1 MTVTITDIMR
11 EIRNCFPVAVLYGP
25 WQITDGVL
33 TPPTGL
39 PDSGWI
45 ALEGF
50 DGLDGVHQLEAGRSL
65 SGAPDGSWTGR
76 VWLLSPPEDFLRVCQ
91 QIADWAHKQPDP
103 SVQSESFGAYSRT
116 SLTVSG
122 RPLGW
127 QDIFADALRPY
138 RRMFPEV
145 SI

>member
-1 MTVTITDIMR
+1 MTVTIPDIMR
-11 EIRNCFPVAVLYGP
+11 EIRNCFPAAVLDGP
-25 WQITDGVL
+25 WTISGGVL
-33 TPPTGL
+33 SPAGGL

-50 DGLDGVHQLEAGRSL
+50 DGLNGVHHLEEGRTL
-65 SGAPDGSWTGR
+65 PGAPDGSWTGR
-76 VWLLSPPEDFLRVCQ
+76 VWLLAPPEDFLRLCR
-91 QIADWAHKQPDP
+91 QIADWAQRQLDP
-103 SVQSESFGAYSRT
+103 SVLSESFGAYSRT

-127 QDIFADALRPY
+127 QEIFADALRPY
-138 RRMFPEV
+138 RRMFTEV

>member
-1 MTVTITDIMR
+1 MTVTIPDIMR
-11 EIRNCFPVAVLYGP
+11 EIRNCFPVAALDGP
-25 WQITDGVL
+25 WEISGGVL
-33 TPPTGL
+33 SPADRL

-50 DGLDGVHQLEAGRSL
+50 GELDGVHLLEAGRTL
-65 SGAPDGSWTGR
+65 SGAPDGRWTGR
-76 VWLLSPPEDFLRVCQ
+76 VWLLSPPEDFLKLCR
-91 QIADWAHKQPDP
+91 QIADWAQKQPDP

-127 QDIFADALRPY
+127 QDVFATALRPY
-138 RRMFPEV
+138 RRMFQEV
-145 SI
+145 CI

>member
-1 MTVTITDIMR
+1 MTVTIPDIMR
-11 EIRNCFPVAVLYGP
+11 EIHNCFPVATLDGP
-25 WQITDGVL
+25 WEISGGVL
-33 TPPTGL
+33 SPADRL

-50 DGLDGVHQLEAGRSL
+50 GELDGVHLLEAGRTL
-65 SGAPDGSWTGR
+65 SGAPDGRWTGR
-76 VWLLSPPEDFLRVCQ
+76 VWLLSPPEDFLKLCR
-91 QIADWAHKQPDP
+91 QIADWAQKQPDP

-127 QDIFADALRPY
+127 QDVFATALRPY
-138 RRMFPEV
+138 RRMFQEV
-145 SI
+145 CI